1 MPHVEVR
8 LEGLLDEQWAEWL
21 EGFSLTHCIT
31 NGLTPG
37 GGGVTLLAGEVR
49 DQAALYGL
57 LAKLRDLG
65 VKLLAVSF
73 DRLAEAQEEEC
84 SQDEPGTS
92 LP

>member
-8 LEGLLDEQWAEWL
+8 LEGLLDERWGEWL
-21 EGFSLTHCIT
+21 EGFILTHC
-31 NGLTPG
+31 LTPG
-37 GGGVTLLAGEVR
+37 GGETLLTGEVQ

-65 VKLLAVSF
+65 VKLVAVNFESLAG
-73 DRLAEAQEEEC
+73 AQEEEC
-84 SQDEPGTS
+84 SQDESEET

>member
-21 EGFSLTHCIT
+21 EGFSLTHCISS
-31 NGLTPG
+31 G
-37 GGGVTLLAGEVR
+37 GERQTLLAGEVQ

-65 VKLLAVSF
+65 VKLVAVNFASLAG
-73 DRLAEAQEEEC
+73 AQEEEC
-84 SQDEPGTS
+84 SQDESEAS